1 METLINFILD
11 LLGMLLQFIL
21 VVVVTLILGF
31 IGNIII
37 LLFLEFFLRIFM

>member
-21 VVVVTLILGF
+21 VVVVTLIFGF
-31 IGNIII
+31 IGSIII